1 MKKFFIYTFIIGF
14 LLIFYL
20 NRIEIT
26 NFTFKKI
33 ANSMSKDSD
42 IVSEYVTNRNLPNIK
57 KMDSLYVSN
66 INDIY
71 NAIYTVIDNGW
82 NNKYLFCDLE
92 YYDCINDLNNLT
104 GNDIY
109 IEFINNIVHPYNS
122 FNNIKI
128 ITYELGFAKI
138 EVVRNYTDNEIVNI
152 NKEIKNIENKIIKNN
167 MSIKDK
173 IKTFHDYIIDN
184 TKYDVEESIILEKN
198 PFADVTSNKA
208 SKVLFDN
215 IGLCGGYTDT
225 LSIYLHTLGLINY
238 KISSNSHIWNYTI
251 INNVG
256 YHIDMTWD
264 DPVISTGEEIIDD
277 TYLLITT
284 DELYKLDNITH
295 EFDRVLYNA

>member
-14 LLIFYL
+14 LLFFYL

-26 NFTFKKI
+26 NFTLKKI
-33 ANSMSKDSD
+33 ANYMSKDDD
-42 IVSEYVTNRNLPNIK
+42 IISEYVTNHNFFTIK
-57 KMDSLYVSN
+57 KMDSLYVSS

-71 NAIYTVIDNGW
+71 NAIYTIIDNGW
-82 NNKYLFCDLE
+82 NNKYLFCDLK

-104 GNDIY
+104 GNDVY
-109 IEFINNIVHPYNS
+109 IEFVNNIVHPYNS

-138 EVVRNYTDNEIVNI
+138 EIVKNYTDNEIVNI
-152 NKEIKNIENKIIKNN
+152 NKEIKNIEKKIIKSN
-167 MSIKDK
+167 MGIKDK
-173 IKTFHDYIIDN
+173 IKVFHDYVIDN

-198 PFADVTSNKA
+198 PYADVTSNKA

-225 LSIYLHTLGLINY
+225 LAIYLHTLGLVNY

-251 INNVG
+251 INNIG

-284 DELYKLDNITH
+284 DELYELDNITH
-295 EFDRVLYNA
+295 DFDKILYNA

>member
-198 PFADVTSNKA
+198 PFSDVTSNKA